1 MSDNDF
7 EIVDSSTIEFAS
19 RSRKPKYKHK
29 HWERDDAEGM
39 YIYYKGLQRSYQR
52 RHGVTETP
60 FDHMIDQRMDYSK
73 WWGQNSISLI
83 SIEQIRL
90 EGENKVSTQIGDMYV
105 CRYCSN
111 LYDGSEA
118 VYSWVC
124 VDCMETEDYLKD
136 M

>member
-1 MSDNDF
+1 MSDNGF
-7 EIVDSSTIEFAS
+7 EIVDPSTLQFAS
-19 RSRKPKYKHK
+19 RSRKQKYKHK
-29 HWERDDAEGM
+29 HWERQDPEGM
-39 YIYYKGLQRSYQR
+39 YIYYKGLQRSYRR

-60 FDHMIDQRMDYSK
+60 YDHMIDQRMDYTN

-90 EGENKVSTQIGDMYV
+90 EEENRVSAKIGDMFI
-105 CRYCSN
+105 CRYCN
-111 LYDGSEA
+111 CQYNGNEA

-124 VDCMETEDYLKD
+124 IDCMETEDYLED